1 MRILVKIQLTTLPLL
16 HRTKMTEQDKTNSFL
31 EEMKDVA
38 PLSQDKVVH
47 SRTSSTSDDSI
58 NYRRKAASKKVSVY
72 ENFLTDGDVEPV
84 EPQEVLSFKISGI
97 QPNVFKNLK
106 QAKYKFD
113 YHLDLH
119 RMSVSQAREAV
130 YKLISSAEVED
141 LRCFLITHGKGERSK
156 HPARLKS
163 YVNHWMKQIDQ
174 VVAFHSAQPHHGGT
188 GSIYVLLK
196 KTKQKRKINQSKYD

>member
-1 MRILVKIQLTTLPLL
+1 
-16 HRTKMTEQDKTNSFL
+16 MTENDSANSFL
-31 EEMKDVA
+31 EEMKDVD
-38 PLSQDKVVH
+38 PLSQDKVAH
-47 SRTSSTSDDSI
+47 HKSSSTSEDSI
-58 NYRRKAASKKVSVY
+58 DYRRKAASKKVSVY
-72 ENFLTDGDVEPV
+72 ENFLTDGEVEPV
-84 EPQEVLSFKISGI
+84 EPQEILSFKISGI

-119 RMSVSQAREAV
+119 RMSVSQARNAV
-130 YKLISSAEVED
+130 FQLISSAEVED

-156 HPARLKS
+156 QPAKLKS

-196 KTKQKRKINQSKYD
+196 KPKQKRKINQSKYD

>member
-1 MRILVKIQLTTLPLL
+1 
-16 HRTKMTEQDKTNSFL
+16 MTENDTANSFL
-31 EEMKDVA
+31 EEMKDVD

-47 SRTSSTSDDSI
+47 QRSSNTSEESI
-58 NYRRKAASKKVSVY
+58 DYRRKAAAKKLSVY
-72 ENFLTDGDVEPV
+72 ENFLTDGEVEPV

-119 RMSVSQAREAV
+119 RMSVSQARNAV
-130 YKLISSAEVED
+130 FQLINSAEVEE

-156 HPARLKS
+156 QPAKLKS

-174 VVAFHSAQPHHGGT
+174 VVAFHSAQPNHGGT

-196 KTKQKRKINQSKYD
+196 KPKQKRKINQSKYD